1 MFFFSRLHILKLST
15 AVGSNIFL
23 SLDKTNQR
31 FVSKHISFRF
41 STRFKTINIISTYQ
55 LFSPH
60 NLIIQDSK
68 HCAAVPVLWGL
79 LRFHHQLLPHEQHL
93 KIYTT
98 KLLTKLYTY
107 SRVGILLTCKKHLHV
122 LISRFVKSEFFFSQ
136 QSDFK
141 DAVIYI

>member
-1 MFFFSRLHILKLST
+1 MFFFSRLHILKLFT

-31 FVSKHISFRF
+31 FVSKHLSFRF

-55 LFSPH
+55 LFFPH

-107 SRVGILLTCKKHLHV
+107 SRVGILLTCKKHLHDYCKPGNFRGLRSSYV
-122 LISRFVKSEFFFSQ
+122 FEGWHFTHM
-136 QSDFK
+136 
-141 DAVIYI
+141 